1 MQGWKGGTGSPHTHA
16 RCAVEAWRSFTG
28 VSSFIGSLEGSAR
41 MAEQKE
47 PEFVD
52 TMSPQ
57 PEWGPVI
64 ALDSDGRAVYPR
76 FVYDALPEKRH

>member
-1 MQGWKGGTGSPHTHA
+1 
-16 RCAVEAWRSFTG
+16 
-28 VSSFIGSLEGSAR
+28 